1 LSNFCCRKYYKTLG
15 AHVEENVGVKYLSKV
30 HESAN
35 VTSFGSNHLQ
45 TDMREVYLSLQPC
58 NSQHRMS
65 GNHRD
70 GIQYP
75 HFIKLCF

>member
-1 LSNFCCRKYYKTLG
+1 MSL
-15 AHVEENVGVKYLSKV
+15 HVEENVGVKNLSEV

-45 TDMREVYLSLQPC
+45 AAMREVYLSLQPC

-70 GIQYP
+70 GIQYS